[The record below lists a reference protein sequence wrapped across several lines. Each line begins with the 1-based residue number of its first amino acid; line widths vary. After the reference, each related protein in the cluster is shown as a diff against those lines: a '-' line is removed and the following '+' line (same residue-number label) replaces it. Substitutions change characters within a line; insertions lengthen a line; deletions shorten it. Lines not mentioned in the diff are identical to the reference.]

1 MGSNAVLSKFGDP
14 VYAASVFSRFTS
26 SRPILPFIDQA
37 HGNESLY
44 LAERYVR
51 IRALYVH
58 YMLYAICYM
67 QYGCIFIVY
76 VSNTYIYT
84 YVYTYIYIYT
94 SIHLRTRTATNNN
107 TT

>member
-51 IRALYVH
+51 IRALYALC
-58 YMLYAICYM
+58 YMLHAIWL
-67 QYGCIFIVY
+67 
-76 VSNTYIYT
+76 YIYC
-84 YVYTYIYIYT
+84 
-94 SIHLRTRTATNNN
+94 LRI
-107 TT
+107 